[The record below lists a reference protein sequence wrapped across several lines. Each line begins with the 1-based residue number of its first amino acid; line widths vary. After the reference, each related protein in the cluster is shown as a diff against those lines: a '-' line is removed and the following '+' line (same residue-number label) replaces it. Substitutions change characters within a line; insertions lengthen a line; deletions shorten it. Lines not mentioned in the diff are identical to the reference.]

1 MKRIELLENL
11 KTEEFEENEIDYRIY
26 RAYKNTQK
34 LNLEFLN
41 IDNIG
46 FIGDLE
52 KTIDNLERFK
62 IIEFTVS
69 DKTINLM
76 EAMEI
81 FQKRLYLPTQ
91 ITKIKTG
98 RTHWNFEEDREEE
111 EIAPTLHFRRI

>member
-1 MKRIELLENL
+1 MKRIELLENFR
-11 KTEEFEENEIDYRIY
+11 EEELEEIGIDYRFY

-46 FIGDLE
+46 FIGNLE
-52 KTIDNLERFK
+52 KTMDNIERFK

-69 DKTINLM
+69 DQSINLM
-76 EAMEI
+76 KAMEI

-98 RTHWNFEEDREEE
+98 RTHWNFEEDRQEE
-111 EIAPTLHFRRI
+111 EIAPTLHFTRI